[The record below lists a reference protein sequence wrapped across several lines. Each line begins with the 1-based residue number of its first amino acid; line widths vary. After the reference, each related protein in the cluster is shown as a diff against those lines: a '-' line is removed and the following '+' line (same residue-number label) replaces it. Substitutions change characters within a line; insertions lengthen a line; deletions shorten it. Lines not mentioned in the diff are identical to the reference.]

1 MAGSISNQATNP
13 KGDKQMKTNNIIKSL
28 IAITIT
34 AALFVS
40 CTGANS
46 SPEAEGEKTY
56 CTLCGTFSAP
66 DNLRAAEQNS
76 RSATSSFTLE
86 GDFDLLAN
94 HKDGTIV
101 NGSVKQENSTWSVN
115 LDKAGQWNIVLRFYQ
130 NDECIMVGNTSFEL
144 ESITPQTVP
153 TPQNINL
160 GPVAVEEE
168 KGAIKLEIISK
179 TDSVSELSYVL
190 YGSELSNPIEESLDF
205 TNSKVTISQP
215 SLKAGVYE
223 LELSFKDSTG
233 ALVYFCKEQVPVY
246 YGFTT
251 DTWYG
256 QNPYFVSTEN
266 DTSFV
271 ITEELVKSFN
281 AVQNFP
287 KDKIPLVLYDL
298 NYSEDEDDYKEVDNQ
313 IPGLR
318 VVESITENQTLE
330 DGLELAKNKKV
341 IDFVIDQETQAIYTL
356 EFVDTGKVP
365 LLQLVAYPSYAG
377 YAYGKTII
385 SKEAQ
390 IDEIRGICFNNGYLY
405 VLDTNHGKLIKI
417 SLDGEVKE
425 YALLEGFDDEGNPI
439 EFSTYRLASF
449 AIYGEYFY
457 CAYGLYGD
465 SEDENRK
472 IVIEFDKFKFDE
484 ENEQL
489 VRVDSLEQ
497 AYSNTE
503 LPCND
508 FEYYDSESIKFTDIQ
523 VMPDAENEDTITIF
537 TTCVL
542 ETYSPEFITLGGL
555 FKLSTQKAED
565 GELVLQ
571 NLGGKTVFGWF
582 MQGIA
587 HTDDDTDENTW
598 FYGPRK
604 ILAKK
609 PDELVIVDEG
619 TYSIDNNNAR
629 NKNRVVTV
637 NLKDFSMSVVNV
649 NVSLGNTGFPG
660 SSYIGPYKPNGCY

>member
-13 KGDKQMKTNNIIKSL
+13 KGDKQMKTNRIIKSL

-40 CTGANS
+40 CTGVNS
-46 SPEAEGEKTY
+46 RPAAEGEKTY
-56 CTLCGTFSAP
+56 CTLSGTFSAP
-66 DNLRAAEQNS
+66 ESLKAVEQAS
-76 RSATSSFTLE
+76 RSATSSFALV
-86 GDFDLLAN
+86 GDFELLAN
-94 HKDGTIV
+94 HKDGSIISGKV
-101 NGSVKQENSTWSVN
+101 NQEDSSWSVN
-115 LDKAGQWNIVLRFYQ
+115 LDKAGEWNIVLRFYQ

-144 ESITPQTVP
+144 ETITPQTVP

-168 KGAIKLEIISK
+168 KGAIKLEITSQAN
-179 TDSVSELSYVL
+179 SVSNLSYVL

-233 ALVYFCKEQVPVY
+233 SLLYFCKEQVPVY
-246 YGFTT
+246 YGFVT

-256 QNPYFVSTEN
+256 QGPYFVSSGD

-271 ITEELVKSFN
+271 ITAELLKSFN

-298 NYSEDEDDYKEVDNQ
+298 NYSTEQGSFEEFENHT
-313 IPGLR
+313 PGLR
-318 VVESITENQTLE
+318 VVESITQNQTLE

-341 IDFVIDQETQAIYTL
+341 VDFIIDQETQAIYTL

-390 IDEIRGICFNNGYLY
+390 IDEIKAIGFNNGYLY
-405 VLDTNHGKLIKI
+405 AIDSSYGKLLKI

-425 YALLEGFDDEGNPI
+425 YALLEGFDDEGDPI
-439 EFSTYRLASF
+439 EFSTYRLGSF

-472 IVIEFDKFKFDE
+472 IIIEFDKFKFDE

-489 VRVDSLEQ
+489 VRVKSLEQ

-508 FEYYDSESIKFTDIQ
+508 FEYYDSENIKFTDIQ
-523 VMPDAENEDTITIF
+523 VIPDAENEDIINIF

-542 ETYSPEFITLGGL
+542 ETYYPKFITLGGL
-555 FKLSTQKAED
+555 FKLSTEKAED

-571 NLGGKTVFGWF
+571 NFGEKTVFGWF
-582 MQGIA
+582 MQGTA
-587 HTDDDTDENTW
+587 HTDDTGEDTW

-619 TYSIDNNNAR
+619 TYTVDNTHIH
-629 NKNRVVTV
+629 KNRVITL

-649 NVSLGNTGFPG
+649 NVSLGNAGIPG
-660 SSYIGPYKPNGCY
+660 SYYIGPYKANGQY

>member
-1 MAGSISNQATNP
+1 
-13 KGDKQMKTNNIIKSL
+13 MKTNRIIKSL

-56 CTLCGTFSAP
+56 CTLSGTFSAP
-66 DNLRAAEQNS
+66 ENLRAAEQNS
-76 RSATSSFTLE
+76 RSATSSFTLQ
-86 GDFDLLAN
+86 GDFELLAN
-94 HKDGTIV
+94 YQDGTIV

-130 NDECIMVGNTSFEL
+130 NDECIMVGNTSLEL

-153 TPQNINL
+153 TPKNINL

-168 KGAIKLEIISK
+168 KGAIKLEITSQ

-190 YGSELSNPIEESLDF
+190 YGSELSNPIEQSLTF
-205 TNSKVTISQP
+205 TNSKVTISQEA
-215 SLKAGVYE
+215 LKAGVYE

-246 YGFTT
+246 FGFTT

-271 ITEELVKSFN
+271 ITDELLKSFN

-298 NYSEDEDDYKEVDNQ
+298 NYSENEDDYKEVDNQ

-356 EFVDTGKVP
+356 EFVNTGKVP

-405 VLDTNHGKLIKI
+405 AIDSSYGKLLKI

-425 YALLEGFDDEGNPI
+425 YALLGGFDDEGEPI
-439 EFSTYRLASF
+439 EFSTYHLTSF

-457 CAYGLYGD
+457 CAYGLAGD
-465 SEDENRK
+465 YEDEARK
-472 IVIEFDKFKFDE
+472 TVIQFDE

-489 VRVDSLEQ
+489 VRVKSLEQ

-503 LPCND
+503 LPCDD
-508 FEYYDSESIKFTDIQ
+508 FDIYDTENIKFTDMQI
-523 VMPDAENEDTITIF
+523 MPDAENEDIINIF

-542 ETYSPEFITLGGL
+542 ETYYPEFITLGGL
-555 FKLSTQKAED
+555 FKLSTEKAED

-587 HTDDDTDENTW
+587 HTDDDADENTW

-619 TYSIDNNNAR
+619 TYSIGDR
-629 NKNRVVTV
+629 EVRGKNRIVTV

>member
-1 MAGSISNQATNP
+1 MLTMVGFISNQTTNP
-13 KGDKQMKTNNIIKSL
+13 KGDKQMKTNRIIKSL
-28 IAITIT
+28 IVITIT

-40 CTGANS
+40 CTGVNS
-46 SPEAEGEKTY
+46 RPSAEGEKTY
-56 CTLCGTFSAP
+56 CTLSGTFSAP

-76 RSATSSFTLE
+76 RSATSSFTLQ
-86 GDFDLLAN
+86 GDFELLAN
-94 HKDGTIV
+94 YQDGTIV

-115 LDKAGQWNIVLRFYQ
+115 LDKAGLWNIVLRFYQ

-144 ESITPQTVP
+144 ESMALQTVP
-153 TPQNINL
+153 TPKNINL

-168 KGAIKLEIISK
+168 KGAIKLEITSQ

-190 YGSELSNPIEESLDF
+190 YGSELSNPIEQSLTF
-205 TNSKVTISQP
+205 TNSKVTISQEA
-215 SLKAGVYE
+215 LNAGVYE

-266 DTSFV
+266 GSSFV
-271 ITEELVKSFN
+271 ITDELVKSFN

-298 NYSEDEDDYKEVDNQ
+298 NYSDSFEEFENHT
-313 IPGLR
+313 PGLR

-390 IDEIRGICFNNGYLY
+390 IDEIKAIGFNNGYLY
-405 VLDTNHGKLIKI
+405 AIDSSYDKLLKI

-425 YALLEGFDDEGNPI
+425 YALLEGFDDEGEPI
-439 EFSTYRLASF
+439 EFSTYRLGSF
-449 AIYGEYFY
+449 AIYGDYFY
-457 CAYGLYGD
+457 CAYSLGG
-465 SEDENRK
+465 ENEETK
-472 IVIEFDKFKFDE
+472 TVLEFDKFKFDE

-489 VRVDSLEQ
+489 VRVQSLEQ

-508 FEYYDSESIKFTDIQ
+508 FEYYATESIKFTDMQ
-523 VMPDAENEDTITIF
+523 VLPDAENEDKITIF

-542 ETYSPEFITLGGL
+542 ETYNPEFITLGGL
-555 FKLSTQKAED
+555 FKLSTEKAED

-571 NLGGKTVFGWF
+571 NFGEKTVFGWF
-582 MQGIA
+582 MQGTA
-587 HTDDDTDENTW
+587 HTDDTGEDTW

-619 TYSIDNNNAR
+619 TYTVDNTHIH
-629 NKNRVVTV
+629 KNRVITL

-649 NVSLGNTGFPG
+649 NVSLGNAGIPG
-660 SSYIGPYKPNGCY
+660 SYYIGPYKANGQY